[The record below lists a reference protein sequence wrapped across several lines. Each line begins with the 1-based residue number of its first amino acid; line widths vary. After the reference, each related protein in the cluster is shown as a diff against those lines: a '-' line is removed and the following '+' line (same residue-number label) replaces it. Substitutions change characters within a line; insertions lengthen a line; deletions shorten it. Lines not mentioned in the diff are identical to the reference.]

1 MALSSFDDEAVARL
15 RERVLAAA
23 RGDLQV
29 RRVFVPYHASAVSQA
44 IYAQCRV
51 LEANPSDDGM
61 EFVIE
66 GKPHRVEQ
74 IVRDS
79 EAAQI
84 D

>member
-1 MALSSFDDEAVARL
+1 MRAVHAALSFLGSPASSRS
-15 RERVLAAA
+15 
-23 RGDLQV
+23 QV

-44 IYAQCRV
+44 IYTRCRV
-51 LEANPSDDGM
+51 LEATPTNDGM

-79 EAAQI
+79 EAAQN